1 MSKSIPKETP
11 GLCTKN
17 FFFLTLN
24 AGFKI
29 QTMLIE
35 RMCGVYWFKII
46 QRFNMK
52 MHIRKKNRQENQ
64 QKRNDVV
71 EA

>member
-1 MSKSIPKETP
+1 MSKCIPKETP

-17 FFFLTLN
+17 FTLFFLTLN

-52 MHIRKKNRQENQ
+52 MHIRKKKQARKSTKE
-64 QKRNDVV
+64 K
-71 EA
+71 